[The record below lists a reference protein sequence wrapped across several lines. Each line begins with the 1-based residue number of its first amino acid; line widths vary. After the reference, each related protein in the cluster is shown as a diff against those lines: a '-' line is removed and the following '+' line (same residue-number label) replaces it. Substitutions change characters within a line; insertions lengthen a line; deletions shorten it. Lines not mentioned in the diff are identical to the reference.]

1 MLVTFQFVCN
11 QVSNNY
17 NWWFVCL
24 YLLHVLW
31 MLLDPACFSL
41 SIFGVVDHVFIYKWR
56 MLLQIIPF
64 CFCWFTCSTASTS
77 WNFQIGCCCL
87 MVENFDNICVQ
98 LKRIIFVL
106 LKVLIVFL
114 ARKNSTAGNFI
125 VRYNGRQKKK
135 ASVDGNHCNITLRY
149 ICYSVLYIVTTC
161 LLYIQTV
168 FQNHFLCI
176 FIIALHD
183 NLRKEMARNLFYWH

>member
-106 LKVLIVFL
+106 LKVLIVFF

-135 ASVDGNHCNITLRY
+135 SVRWWKSLQYHSAIYMLQCSVYSYNLSFIYSNCISKSFSLYLYHCIT
-149 ICYSVLYIVTTC
+149 
-161 LLYIQTV
+161 
-168 FQNHFLCI
+168 
-176 FIIALHD
+176 
-183 NLRKEMARNLFYWH
+183 W